1 MLFREASMRPKKIII
16 AFISLAAAII
26 LSACVSANTDVF
38 IAKNMSSKEKSR
50 IIFEKGLDLYNS
62 KLMEN
67 NDLQAIPE
75 VRGYFEAAVQAD
87 PENLKAQEYLSKTDA
102 FKAHRFESYLKNAKR
117 LRDKKGR
124 TDGESFELV
133 LSTQR
138 ASDLDAVNGEL
149 IKLKID
155 TAEIRKMVIQKRV
168 DSLETLEKKLKASK
182 APSEVAK
189 LVPQTNKIISE
200 VQLIDP
206 GNRDAAGV
214 KRSMDDVVLGFA
226 KKDLEDT
233 RNFMTVKKYA
243 NAETCLLRAEKT
255 LSNVTKE
262 KNPEVVSLKYQLY
275 FKWAQEFYAQK
286 QYISADNRVNIAIS
300 ANKTAEALDLKNR
313 ISRAVAAKS
322 QAGRL
327 AKAGPKVLKPGSPLE
342 TKDYDA
348 EIDGVLES
356 VDATIARDDLR
367 GAMDLIDFNI
377 EMMKVQANVD
387 KLQAK
392 KAIIID
398 KLKSIYS
405 DSVASYNEEDYETA
419 RDGFRSVIR
428 IDPDYEQAQAYLEKA
443 NNKIRAL
450 EGN

>member
-1 MLFREASMRPKKIII
+1 MRPKKIIT
-16 AFISLAAAII
+16 ALFSLATAVI
-26 LSACVSANTDVF
+26 LSSCVSANTDVF
-38 IAKNMSSKEKSR
+38 IAKNMSAKEKSQ
-50 IIFEKGLDLYNS
+50 IIFEKGLDLYNA
-62 KLMEN
+62 KLMDK
-67 NDLQAIPE
+67 NDLQSIPE

-138 ASDLDAVNGEL
+138 AMDLDSVNGEL
-149 IKLKID
+149 IKLRID
-155 TAEIRKMVIQKRV
+155 TAEVRKMVIQKRV
-168 DSLETLEKKLKASK
+168 DSLDTLEKKLKASK
-182 APSEVAK
+182 AQSEVAK
-189 LVPQTNKIISE
+189 LIPQATKIISE

-206 GNRDAAGV
+206 GNRNAAGV
-214 KRSMDDVVLGFA
+214 QRSMDDVVLGFA

-262 KNPEVVSLKYQLY
+262 KNPEVASLKYQLY
-275 FKWAQEFYAQK
+275 FKWAQEFFAQK
-286 QYISADNRVNIAIS
+286 QYISADNRVNVAIAV
-300 ANKTAEALDLKNR
+300 NKSAEALDLKSK

-322 QAGRL
+322 QAGKT
-327 AKAGPKVLKPGSPLE
+327 ANTGPKSLKIGSAAE
-342 TKDYDA
+342 SKNYDDD
-348 EIDGVLES
+348 IDGVLES
-356 VDATIARDDLR
+356 VDATIAREDLR
-367 GAMDLIDFNI
+367 GAMDMIDFNI
-377 EMMKVQANVD
+377 EMMKVQTNID

-392 KAIIID
+392 KAIVMD
-398 KLKSIYS
+398 RLKSIYN
-405 DSVASYNEEDYETA
+405 DSVTSYNEEDYETA
-419 RDGFRSVIR
+419 RDGFRAVIK
-428 IDPDYEQAQAYLEKA
+428 IDSDYEQAQAYLEKA

>member
-1 MLFREASMRPKKIII
+1 MRPNKIVI
-16 AFISLAAAII
+16 ALASVVSAFI

-38 IAKNMSSKEKSR
+38 IARNMSSKEKSR

-117 LRDKKGR
+117 LKDKKGR

-138 ASDLDAVNGEL
+138 AADLDAVNGEL
-149 IKLKID
+149 IKLRID
-155 TAEIRKMVIQKRV
+155 TVEIRKMVIQKRV

-182 APSEVAK
+182 AQSEVAK
-189 LVPQTNKIISE
+189 LIPQATKIISE

-206 GNRDAAGV
+206 GNRNAAGV

-233 RNFMTVKKYA
+233 RNFIAAKKYA

-262 KNPEVVSLKYQLY
+262 KNPEVATLKYQLY
-275 FKWAQEFYAQK
+275 FKWSQEFFAQK
-286 QYISADNRVNIAIS
+286 QYISADNRVNIAIA
-300 ANKTAEALDLKNR
+300 ANKTTEALDLKNK
-313 ISRAVAAKS
+313 ISRAAAAKS
-322 QAGRL
+322 QAGKP
-327 AKAGPKVLKPGSPLE
+327 AKTGPKSLKIGSPVE
-342 TKDYDA
+342 SKNYDD

-377 EMMKVQANVD
+377 EMMNVQAN
-387 KLQAK
+387 
-392 KAIIID
+392 ID
-398 KLKSIYS
+398 KLKLKKAIVMDRLKSIYA

-419 RDGFRSVIR
+419 RDGFRAVIR
-428 IDPDYEQAQAYLEKA
+428 IDPGYEQAQAYLEKA